1 MRRQNREHAV
11 VVGGSMGGLAATRVL
26 ADHFDQVTI
35 LDRDDLPID
44 GLPRRGVPQGRHAHA
59 LLAGGLRVI
68 ARLFPGIV
76 DELLAGGAQ
85 ALDFNEGRWFQAG
98 GYRAPL
104 VGNRPVI
111 SASRPFLEGNVRR
124 RVGELPN
131 VNIETGRTVDGLGYD
146 GTRVRGVRVRNDEA
160 EWTLEADLI
169 VDCSGRGSVAS
180 KWLEQIDFP
189 APPTD
194 DVRCDMRYATV
205 VLPRRAGDIDATFA
219 ITRESPPAGKHA
231 AFLMPVEGDR
241 WILTIGSGFGAPAPS
256 DEASFRAIAAT
267 LPAPEVP
274 DLVAG
279 IGSLGPVSAHR
290 LPSSRRR
297 RYERLKRRPTGFV
310 ALGDSI
316 CSFNPVYGQGM
327 SSAVLQADALGGCL
341 EQGEN
346 DAALPGKFYKRASK
360 VIETPWRMAVG
371 ADFNY
376 PECTGPKPA
385 GTDLV
390 NRYMQRVLLAA
401 QVSTDVNATLVYVQ
415 NLIAPPSRLMRP
427 SIVRKTLR
435 AAREAER
442 RNRRATATPAPAV
455 KATAETA

>member
-1 MRRQNREHAV
+1 
-11 VVGGSMGGLAATRVL
+11 MGGLAAARVL

-35 LDRDDLPID
+35 LDRDELPID

-59 LLAGGLRVI
+59 LLAGGLQVI
-68 ARLFPGIV
+68 AQLFPGIV
-76 DELLAGGAQ
+76 DEMLAGGAQ
-85 ALDFNEGRWFQAG
+85 VLDFNEGRWFQAG

-124 RVGELPN
+124 RVRELPN
-131 VNIETGRTVDGLGYD
+131 VAFETGVTVDGLGYD

-160 EWTLEADLI
+160 EWTLAADLV

-180 KWLEQIDFP
+180 KWLEQIQFP
-189 APPTD
+189 VPTVD

-205 VLPRRAGDIDATFA
+205 VLPRRTGDSDAKFA
-219 ITRESPPAGKHA
+219 ITIESPPHGKHA

-241 WILTIGSGFGAPAPS
+241 WILTIAAGFGASVPS

-267 LPAPEVP
+267 LPAPQVP
-274 DLVAG
+274 DLVG
-279 IGSLGPVSAHR
+279 RIGSLGPVAAHR

-297 RYERLKRRPTGFV
+297 RYERLKRRPIGFV

-316 CSFNPVYGQGM
+316 CSFNPIYGQGM
-327 SSAVLQADALGGCL
+327 SSAVLQAVALGGCL

-346 DAALPGKFYKRASK
+346 DAALPGTFYKRASR
-360 VIETPWRMAVG
+360 VIESPWRIAVG

-376 PECTGPKPA
+376 PECTGPKPV
-385 GTDLV
+385 GIDFV

-401 QVSTDVNATLVYVQ
+401 QVSTEVNATLVYVQ
-415 NLIAPPSRLMRP
+415 NLIAPPSRLLRP
-427 SIVRKTLR
+427 SIVRKALR

-442 RNRRATATPAPAV
+442 RNRRAAATPPRALE
-455 KATAETA
+455 ATAETA